1 MSWQLQ
7 EKLQERKQRER
18 AVAQAAAK
26 AKHDAARSA
35 AQMKGLD
42 GMISGAKSLADRIA
56 ARTESLRATAQDESL
71 DPNRKIPI
79 DFVNNRRKQFN
90 MTPMMKKDHE
100 RKPLWVCPDGM
111 IFLEAEN
118 PLYKQAYDFLVAI
131 AEPVSRPEFIH
142 EYKLTPYSLFAAVSV
157 AMKTE
162 DIIEVLQKLSK
173 NELCDS
179 VTNFIR

>member
-1 MSWQLQ
+1 MK
-7 EKLQERKQRER
+7 EKLAERKAEDQRR
-18 AVAQAAAK
+18 RKAVAK
-26 AKHDAARSA
+26 AKADSERAA
-35 AQMKGLD
+35 AQMSGLD
-42 GMISGAKSLADRIA
+42 GMMTGAQDLAERIA
-56 ARTESLRATAQDESL
+56 SRTRLLRATAMDLDDENAAS
-71 DPNRKIPI
+71 RKIPI
-79 DFVNNRRKQFN
+79 DFVDNRRKQYN
-90 MTPMMKKDHE
+90 MTSSMKKDHE

-157 AMKTE
+157 AMQTE

-173 NELCDS
+173 NELCES
-179 VTNFIR
+179 VTSFIR